1 MNKIIQINL
10 AGQAVA
16 IDEQAYEILKA
27 YLNKLYKHFDNTESG
42 EEIINDI
49 EARLSELFFNNIK
62 GNHTFIN
69 EGDVTEAI
77 SLMGSPEDIELEE
90 ETEQKVHEQQETN
103 SHSNNSDNS
112 HSKKLFRD
120 PDDQVL
126 GGVCSGLAAYFNI
139 DVSVVRILTVLVVL
153 FGIGTPIPVYLIL
166 WAVMPVAKNTQE
178 KFRMHGETPN
188 IDEIAD
194 KIRNEAKNVA
204 DNLKKN
210 SNLNS
215 AVKGVGSI
223 IENIVRAFSK
233 LFGAGVLTLLVVAAI
248 LISITLLA
256 NATGNANLHFND
268 QSFSAPHLFDS
279 PALNWVFNI
288 SLLSIVLI
296 PIGTLG
302 FAILQFIFNMANS
315 INLKAVFVAWLISLA
330 IFIGVSIY
338 GSRNINF
345 NELRDFNYRIEE
357 INSV

>member
-27 YLNKLYKHFDNTESG
+27 YLGKLYKHFDNTESG

-49 EARLSELFFNNIK
+49 ESRLSELFYNNIK

-69 EGDVTEAI
+69 EADVNEAI

-90 ETEQKVHEQQETN
+90 EEEQKTNEQRTN
-103 SHSNNSDNS
+103 TESKGSSDS

-153 FGIGTPIPVYLIL
+153 FGVGFPIPVYLIL
-166 WAVMPVAKNTQE
+166 WAVMPEAKNTHD

-194 KIRNEAKNVA
+194 KIRNEAKHVA

-233 LFGAGVLTLLVVAAI
+233 LFGASVLTVLVVAAI
-248 LISITLLA
+248 LVSIALLA

-268 QSFSAPHLFDS
+268 QSFSAPHLFNS
-279 PALNWVFNI
+279 PALNWIFNV
-288 SLLSIVLI
+288 SLLSIILI

-302 FAILQFIFNMANS
+302 FAILQFIFNLANA

-345 NELRDFNYRIEE
+345 DEIRDFKDQIEE